1 MYAGVPDRK
10 IALLFEPIFIFRNR
24 IYLRHTAEYLMP
36 LSIEVLL
43 RQKVINHPSNLNG
56 TVVEEQFKRFFT
68 IDVEV
73 SIDTP

>member
-1 MYAGVPDRK
+1 
-10 IALLFEPIFIFRNR
+10 
-24 IYLRHTAEYLMP
+24 MP

-43 RQKVINHPSNLNG
+43 RQKVITHPSNSNG

-68 IDVEV
+68 IEVEV